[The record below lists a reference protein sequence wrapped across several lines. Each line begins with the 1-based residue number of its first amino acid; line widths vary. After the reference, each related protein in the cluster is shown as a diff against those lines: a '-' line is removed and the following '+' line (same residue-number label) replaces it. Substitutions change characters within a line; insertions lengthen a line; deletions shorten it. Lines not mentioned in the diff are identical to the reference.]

1 MIFDEVIA
9 AGSAGTAIETVL
21 AVSQTNEILR
31 AIQIILSIITFLVTL
46 AYTIWKWYKKAT
58 DENSDGGKKITKDEV
73 DDLFKQVEELNKENE
88 DNDKH

>member
-21 AVSQTNEILR
+21 AASQTNEVLR

-58 DENSDGGKKITKDEV
+58 DDDSDGGKKITKKEIDELV
-73 DDLFKQVEELNKENE
+73 DDVKKEVEK
-88 DNDKH
+88 NDRN